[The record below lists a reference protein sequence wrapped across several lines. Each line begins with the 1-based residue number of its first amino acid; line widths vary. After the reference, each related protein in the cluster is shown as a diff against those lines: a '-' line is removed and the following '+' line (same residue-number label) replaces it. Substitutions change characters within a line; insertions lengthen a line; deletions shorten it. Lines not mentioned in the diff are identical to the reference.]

1 MSTQPGSGAG
11 AGRDRAAGS
20 AGHGWATAGP
30 AGIDPYVRQL
40 IDQIVQAVRDGDDPR
55 IRDLL
60 ARLAAVADTNA
71 LLHLRRQLYEDV
83 PVPGSGR

>member
-1 MSTQPGSGAG
+1 MSAQPGAG
-11 AGRDRAAGS
+11 AGAGLDRAAGP

-30 AGIDPYVRQL
+30 ADIDPYVRQL

-60 ARLAAVADTNA
+60 AKLATVADTNA
-71 LLHLRRQLYEDV
+71 LLYLRQRLYENV
-83 PVPGSGR
+83 PAPDSRH